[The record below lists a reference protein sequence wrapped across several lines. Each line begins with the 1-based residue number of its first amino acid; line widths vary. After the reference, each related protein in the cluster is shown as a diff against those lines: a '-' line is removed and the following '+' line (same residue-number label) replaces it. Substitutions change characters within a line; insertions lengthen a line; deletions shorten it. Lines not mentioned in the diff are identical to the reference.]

1 MKVIFINTDEYEINK
16 SAIQNAIMYIR
27 NNYTDVDG
35 FPELDE
41 HFEKE
46 FRCNIL
52 YGRERGILGFKWDND
67 ADYSWFLLRSSQ

>member
-1 MKVIFINTDEYEINK
+1 MKTIFLDTNEYEVNK

-27 NNYTDVDG
+27 NKYTDADG

-52 YGRERGILGFKWDND
+52 YGRERGILGFKWNKE
-67 ADYSWFLLRSSQ
+67 ADFSWFLLRSVQ